1 MSSALPADPG
11 TAGGVPLLA
20 LQPPPLRGW
29 ARAQAW
35 LVDRIKAAALRQ
47 LHASVAGECLLLQM
61 YLVGEEA
68 TELALQREVPVQRPA
83 WLVPLMDQ
91 HLQEEQWH
99 AQAFAAA
106 LAARGAARPS
116 AQPDALSRRKIAQW
130 HRLATHHAGE
140 FRQGLLVPAFAIG
153 LCAEQ
158 MASRVLQRH
167 CGVLP
172 AGHALQPLLT
182 RVLGDEQRHV
192 QQCQRILQRLV
203 PADEQAALQALL
215 AKVRRIDR
223 AFGISGAFGMY
234 AAGAVLRVRAYLW
247 R

>member
-1 MSSALPADPG
+1 M
-11 TAGGVPLLA
+11 PLLA

-116 AQPDALSRRKIAQW
+116 AQPDALSRRKIAQ
-130 HRLATHHAGE
+130 
-140 FRQGLLVPAFAIG
+140 
-153 LCAEQ
+153 
-158 MASRVLQRH
+158 
-167 CGVLP
+167 
-172 AGHALQPLLT
+172 
-182 RVLGDEQRHV
+182 
-192 QQCQRILQRLV
+192 
-203 PADEQAALQALL
+203 
-215 AKVRRIDR
+215 
-223 AFGISGAFGMY
+223 
-234 AAGAVLRVRAYLW
+234 
-247 R
+247 